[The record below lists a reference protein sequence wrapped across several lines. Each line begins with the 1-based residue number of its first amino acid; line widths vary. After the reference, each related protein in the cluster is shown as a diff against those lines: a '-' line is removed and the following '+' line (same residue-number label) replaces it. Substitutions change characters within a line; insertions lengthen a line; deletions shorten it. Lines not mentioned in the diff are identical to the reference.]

1 MQLKEVT
8 LKGVLGNTTL
18 IKDKLFK
25 IIKITRK
32 MMLQYPKET
41 EKVATERKVL
51 SLVFLELIYLICY
64 LMNNKIGWT
73 T

>member
-1 MQLKEVT
+1 
-8 LKGVLGNTTL
+8 
-18 IKDKLFK
+18 
-25 IIKITRK
+25 
-32 MMLQYPKET
+32 MMLLYPKET